1 MFLFLFLFSFLSL
14 TSSLI
19 SSIFLFHSYSYLY
32 YNFYFHFP
40 THTESSSMSLN
51 PLFALKWFG
60 TFLKECSVA
69 YTTQVEGSLCSSI
82 PTTLGNNSGTGS
94 HSGGVSGVSGSG
106 SGREDKSFGFGFSSH
121 ATADRN
127 TLASEMV
134 SKYPLNN
141 IKM

>member
-1 MFLFLFLFSFLSL
+1 
-14 TSSLI
+14 
-19 SSIFLFHSYSYLY
+19 
-32 YNFYFHFP
+32 
-40 THTESSSMSLN
+40 MSLN

-82 PTTLGNNSGTGS
+82 PTTLGSISGSGS
-94 HSGGVSGVSGSG
+94 GGASGVSGSGSG

-134 SKYPLNN
+134 RKCSLNN

>member
-1 MFLFLFLFSFLSL
+1 
-14 TSSLI
+14 
-19 SSIFLFHSYSYLY
+19 
-32 YNFYFHFP
+32 
-40 THTESSSMSLN
+40 MSLN

-82 PTTLGNNSGTGS
+82 PTTLGSISGSGS
-94 HSGGVSGVSGSG
+94 GGASGVSGSGSGSG

-134 SKYPLNN
+134 SECSLNN
-141 IKM
+141 I

>member
-1 MFLFLFLFSFLSL
+1 
-14 TSSLI
+14 
-19 SSIFLFHSYSYLY
+19 
-32 YNFYFHFP
+32 
-40 THTESSSMSLN
+40 MSLN

-82 PTTLGNNSGTGS
+82 PTTLGSISGSGS
-94 HSGGVSGVSGSG
+94 GGASGVSGSGGASGVSGSGSG

-134 SKYPLNN
+134 RKYSLNK